1 LELAE
6 KKFVFDRLDVIIKGQ
21 MSVGP
26 FPQIYTT
33 VVNSMKLM
41 KDCEF
46 EAVLNS
52 TSEIRDQDER
62 SETELNLNS
71 DSEGD
76 RGSRE
81 IREQ

>member
-1 LELAE
+1 
-6 KKFVFDRLDVIIKGQ
+6 
-21 MSVGP
+21 
-26 FPQIYTT
+26 
-33 VVNSMKLM
+33 MKLM